1 MAISKTQ
8 SVLSMKVFFQDTI
21 DGNPA
26 AQLQIQT
33 AIDDPDD
40 DDLPVVSVRD
50 VYLPYSYT
58 DYETQEIVLTDVSGY
73 DQAVQNIFAV
83 IWPTDD

>member
-21 DGNPA
+21 DDNPA

-33 AIDDPDD
+33 VIDDPDD
-40 DDLPVVSVRD
+40 DDLPLVTVRD
-50 VYLPYSYT
+50 AYLPYSYT
-58 DYETQEIVLTDVSGY
+58 DYETQETVLTDVSGY
-73 DQAVQNIFAV
+73 DQAVQDIFAV
-83 IWPTDD
+83 IWTTDD